1 LQLFFPTHVFPVKC
15 PYTGIPVNDL
25 TGDGEMDEALRNQLD
40 WMNANLNT
48 IALNQAILYSKL
60 TEIEQQMTRPGG
72 ETD

>member
-1 LQLFFPTHVFPVKC
+1 
-15 PYTGIPVNDL
+15 
-25 TGDGEMDEALRNQLD
+25 MDEALRNQLD